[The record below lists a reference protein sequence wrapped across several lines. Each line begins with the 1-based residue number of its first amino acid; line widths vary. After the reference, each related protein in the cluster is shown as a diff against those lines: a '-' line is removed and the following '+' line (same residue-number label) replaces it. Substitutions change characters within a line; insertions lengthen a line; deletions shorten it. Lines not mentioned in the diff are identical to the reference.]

1 VAQLLVVGAGAHEE
15 PVSASAEG
23 EVVAPVAAVVA
34 LAAVAV
40 VLAAVVVAL
49 AAVVAA
55 LAVGAGNALG
65 APAPR
70 LAEAA

>member
-1 VAQLLVVGAGAHEE
+1 MVVGAGAHEE

-34 LAAVAV
+34 LAAV
-40 VLAAVVVAL
+40 
-49 AAVVAA
+49 VAA

>member
-1 VAQLLVVGAGAHEE
+1 VVVGAGAHEE

-34 LAAVAV
+34 LAAVV
-40 VLAAVVVAL
+40 VALAAAVVAL